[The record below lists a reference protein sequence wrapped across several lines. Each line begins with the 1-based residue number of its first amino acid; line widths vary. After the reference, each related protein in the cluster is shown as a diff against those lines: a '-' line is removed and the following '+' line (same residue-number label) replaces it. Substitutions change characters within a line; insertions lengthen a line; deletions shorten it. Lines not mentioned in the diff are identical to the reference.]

1 MKTWN
6 ERPFEIRNL
15 FNPAFCGVILLR
27 AFQGFE
33 EDDDSGMPF
42 SLALLILPL
51 CLYKDS
57 RELIPK
63 TASGHL
69 LKKIID
75 NPQMLVGFSGRTKC
89 LLPYTFEALGFIM
102 QLGSFEV
109 TNQGRLKMREN
120 GIRKTIDGNG
130 TPESIECQK
139 AARIVGKQF
148 AKIGDRVTIYTTFGI
163 KP

>member
-1 MKTWN
+1 MKNWN

-27 AFQGFE
+27 AFLGFE

-63 TASGHL
+63 KSNSYL
-69 LKKIID
+69 LKTIID
-75 NPQMLVGFSGRTKC
+75 NPQMLVGFAERTRS
-89 LLPYTFEALGFIM
+89 LLPYTLEALGFTM
-102 QLGSFEV
+102 HLQSFEV
-109 TNQGRLKMREN
+109 TEQGRFMVLKK
-120 GIRKTIDGNG
+120 GIRKKIEG
-130 TPESIECQK
+130 TQESIECQK

-148 AKIGDRVTIYTTFGI
+148 AKINDRLTIYTTFGI
-163 KP
+163 RP

>member
-1 MKTWN
+1 MKLWN

-42 SLALLILPL
+42 SLALLVLPL

-63 TASGHL
+63 RSNSYL
-69 LKKIID
+69 LKTISD
-75 NPQMLVGFSGRTKC
+75 NPQMLVGFAERTRC
-89 LLPYTFEALGFIM
+89 LLPYTFEALGFTM
-102 QLGSFEV
+102 HLRSFEV
-109 TNQGRLKMREN
+109 TNLGRLRMQEK
-120 GIRKTIDGNG
+120 GIRQKIDG
-130 TPESIECQK
+130 TRESIECQK